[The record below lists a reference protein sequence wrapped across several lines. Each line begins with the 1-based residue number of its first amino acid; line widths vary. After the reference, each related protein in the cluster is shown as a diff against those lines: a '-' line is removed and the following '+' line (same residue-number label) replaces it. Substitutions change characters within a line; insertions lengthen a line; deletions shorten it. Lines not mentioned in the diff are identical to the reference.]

1 MPLLLISKSQLNKSI
16 KLDSLI
22 QIDISLFDKG
32 KVLSI
37 FKAFFLAEEF
47 IDEAK
52 FDENTDL
59 EEISFFS
66 IESRNSILLIVIV
79 FSFFKLLTTWFKF
92 INNDNRGQ

>member
-1 MPLLLISKSQLNKSI
+1 M
-16 KLDSLI
+16 
-22 QIDISLFDKG
+22 
-32 KVLSI
+32 
-37 FKAFFLAEEF
+37 LAEEF

-79 FSFFKLLTTWFKF
+79 FSFFKLLTTWLKF
-92 INNDNRGQ
+92 TNNDNIAYINKKRTKLIKIIIRKLR